1 MSNHKVFSGDRG
13 KRIAILVPT
22 LIPVLLIAACG
33 GNTSNPNATMS
44 NVQNRAF
51 ISNTFSGNLQ
61 IVNTQNDTT
70 GFTAETTNSAGQ
82 VVPGQ
87 PVTIAVSTT
96 ATFEAI
102 GPNRAQTVVYNPT
115 SKTLYVVNNSSES
128 LSHTLPLANTA
139 SMAVFSPDSSK
150 VYVPEPSAVL
160 TTGSTPGA
168 VQAWDSTGG
177 NTANYPVTAANSVAV
192 SPNGQFLLV
201 FSNNSDSVVVI
212 DTTASP
218 VTYTTVTGFAR
229 PVNAFFSSGNSTTA
243 YVINCGPECGSS
255 GPASVAQLDI
265 SSHSIVKTVSVG
277 GASVGFLNGTTLYVA
292 GSPVPPGTMST
303 YDAVNVSNMTRT
315 TANSVA
321 IGDGFHTTMALAPN
335 SKLYIGANSCLNTTT
350 GCLSVV
356 DVSSNTAD
364 PPLPPRGVIT
374 SLLSISNRNVMYTV
388 EGGLLHIYDTT
399 NNTLQSTQIIFT
411 GALYG
416 IVQVDAQP

>member
-1 MSNHKVFSGDRG
+1 MSNHKVFPGDRG
-13 KRIAILVPT
+13 KRLAIFVPT

-33 GNTSNPNATMS
+33 GTSNPNATTS
-44 NVQNRAF
+44 GVQNRAF
-51 ISNTFSGNLQ
+51 VSNMYSGNLQ

-87 PVTIAVSTT
+87 PVTIIVSTSV
-96 ATFEAI
+96 TFEAI

-115 SKTLYVVNNSSES
+115 SKTLYVVTNSSET
-128 LSHTLPLANTA
+128 LSHTLPLVAGA
-139 SMAVFSPDSSK
+139 SMALFSPDSGT

-160 TTGSTPGA
+160 TTGATPGA
-168 VQAWDSTGG
+168 VQAWDSNGG
-177 NTANYPVTAANSVAV
+177 NTANYPVTAANSVAI

-201 FSNNSDSVVVI
+201 FSNNSDSVVVV

-218 VTYTTVTGFAR
+218 VTYTTIPGFAR
-229 PVNAFFSSGNSTTA
+229 PVNAFFTSNSNTTA

-255 GPASVAQLDI
+255 GPASVAELDI
-265 SSHSIVKTVSVG
+265 SSHSIVKTVPVG

-292 GSPVPPGTMST
+292 GSPVPPGTTST
-303 YDAVNVSNMTRT
+303 YDAVNIGNMTRI

-321 IGDGFHTTMALAPN
+321 IGDGFHTTMALSQN
-335 SKLYIGANSCLNTTT
+335 NKLYIGANSCLNTTT

-356 DVSSNTAD
+356 DVTSNTAD
-364 PPLPPRGVIT
+364 PPLPPRGAIT

-388 EGGLLHIYDTT
+388 EGGVLHIYDTT
-399 NNTLQSTQIIFT
+399 NNTLQPTQIIFT

-416 IVQVDAQP
+416 IVQVDPVP